1 MSRRIRWGVVA
12 TGNIAGVFTKDL
24 GLLPDHEVVAVG
36 SRSKRRAERFALH
49 WKVPNAYG
57 SYQEVADDPDVDV
70 VYVATPHSDHLETT
84 RYALERGKAVLCEK
98 AFTVNAKEAKELIDL
113 ARSNN
118 TFLMEAMWM
127 RCNPLHLRLKDL
139 VNSGDLGEPRHVKAE
154 LGFVADYD
162 PKGRLFAPELAGG
175 ALLDVGVYPIA
186 FAHHLLGAPDSVH
199 ATATKAPTGVDSSVG
214 VLLGYESGA
223 VATCVG
229 SLDATLP
236 GQATFAGTEG
246 WVELDRSFHDT
257 NRFVV
262 HRPGKDPEPVTV
274 ELLGVGYTYEAL
286 EVARCLSAG
295 LVESPL
301 VTHAD
306 TLAVMDVLDSVRDQ
320 IGVRYPNDEDVR

>member
-1 MSRRIRWGVVA
+1 
-12 TGNIAGVFTKDL
+12 
-24 GLLPDHEVVAVG
+24 VAVG
-36 SRSKRRAERFALH
+36 SRNKRRAERFAQR
-49 WKVPNAYG
+49 WRVPRAYG

-70 VYVATPHSDHLETT
+70 VYVATPHSDHLDTA
-84 RYALERGKAVLCEK
+84 RYALEQGKAVLCEK
-98 AFTVNAKEAKELIDL
+98 AFTVNAREAKELIDL
-113 ARSNN
+113 AKRKN

-127 RCNPLHLRLKDL
+127 RTNPLHLRLKDL
-139 VNSGDLGEPRHVKAE
+139 VNSGDLGEPRQVKAE
-154 LGFVADYD
+154 LGFVAEYD

-186 FAHHLLGAPDSVH
+186 LAYHLLGTPSDVR
-199 ATATKAPTGVDSSVG
+199 ATATKAPTGVDSTVG

-295 LVESPL
+295 LIESPL
-301 VTHAD
+301 VSHAD
-306 TLAVMDVLDSVRDQ
+306 TLAVMQVMDAVREQ
-320 IGVRYPNDEDVR
+320 AGVRYPNDEVAS

>member
-1 MSRRIRWGVVA
+1 MPRRIRWGVVA

-24 GLLPDHEVVAVG
+24 EHLPDHEVVAVG
-36 SRSKRRAERFALH
+36 SRSKRRAERFAQR
-49 WKVPNAYG
+49 WRVPHAYG

-70 VYVATPHSDHLETT
+70 VYVATPHSDHLQTT
-84 RYALERGKAVLCEK
+84 RYALEQGKAVLCEK
-98 AFTVNAKEAKELIDL
+98 AFTVNAREAEELIAL
-113 ARSNN
+113 ARAKN

-127 RCNPLHLRLKDL
+127 RTNPLHLRLKDL
-139 VNSGDLGEPRHVKAE
+139 VNSGDLGEPRQVKAE
-154 LGFVADYD
+154 LGFVAEYD
-162 PKGRLFAPELAGG
+162 PKARLFAPELAGG

-186 FAHHLLGAPDSVH
+186 FAYHLLGAPATVH
-199 ATATKAPTGVDSSVG
+199 ATASKAPTGVDTTVG
-214 VLLGYESGA
+214 VLLGYDSGA

-262 HRPGKDPEPVTV
+262 HRPGKDPEPVAV

-286 EVARCLSAG
+286 EVARCLDAG
-295 LVESPL
+295 LIESPL

-306 TLAVMDVLDSVRDQ
+306 TLAVMEVMDAVREQ
-320 IGVRYPNDEDVR
+320 TGVRYPNDEVVR